1 MASEKGGPLAVRAK
15 RSLGQ
20 NFLVDR
26 NIARRI
32 VAALGAPNEGPVL
45 EIGPGQ
51 GALTSILAETASRPI
66 LALEKDRELAR
77 LVKERYPQAGVVIG
91 DGLSFAWEGLA
102 GLPGIRLIGNLPYNV
117 ASPMLWEIVHRASG
131 WNKAVFM
138 VQYEVGRR
146 IVAVPGNGEYGALS
160 VWLQAFSTP
169 RLLFK
174 VPPQV
179 FRPIPKIDSAVL
191 SFVPRPPGERPR
203 HPETLSRILATCF
216 QKRRKQLKSILK
228 MWMTES
234 LPEEMSARG
243 IPVTARPEDLSVSE
257 FIWLGERIFGSSP
270 LDLIPKI

>member
-1 MASEKGGPLAVRAK
+1 MRAK

-26 NIARRI
+26 NVARRI
-32 VAALGAPNEGPVL
+32 VAALGDPNDGPVL

-51 GALTSILAETASRPI
+51 GALTSILTETATRPV

-77 LVKERYPQAGVVIG
+77 LVKERHPHAGVVIG

-131 WNKAVFM
+131 WSRAVFM

-146 IVAVPGNGEYGALS
+146 IVAAPGNGEYGALS
-160 VWLQAFSTP
+160 VWLQAFSVP

-179 FRPIPKIDSAVL
+179 FRPMPKIDSAVL
-191 SFVPRPPGERPR
+191 HFVPRPHGDCPR

-228 MWMTES
+228 EWVDET
-234 LPEEMSARG
+234 LAEEMETRC
-243 IPVTARPEDLSVSE
+243 IPLTARPENLSVAD
-257 FIWLGERIFGSSP
+257 FIWLGERIFGYSS